1 MASSFFSGLAGPTP
15 TEAAALRAAA
25 GVRDAYTLPP
35 AKLVQAQALHRVD
48 ETLTLGGVFWGPA
61 QMVLILALG
70 WAALLRRTAERT
82 SRRRFLQVAVFV
94 FLLFVTVGVLNL
106 PLSVY
111 GHHVSLRY
119 GLSVQGWGSWLWDK
133 AKGLGVDTVVG
144 TIVAAVLLGM
154 VRRSPRRWWL
164 AVWPVT
170 IAFTLAGVLI
180 TPYVIDPLFNRFD
193 PLERADPALVAELE
207 QVVQRAGETIP
218 PSRMFVMHASDKV
231 TELNAYV
238 TGFGPS
244 KRIVVWDTTIAHSS
258 KAEIAFVFAHE
269 LGHYA
274 LHHIVL
280 GIVLSCLG
288 TLPLLWLLD
297 VLAQW
302 LIRRFGPAW
311 RVNGLNDLAALP
323 VLLLV
328 LSVLNTVGDPLGNAI
343 SRRMEHNADVYGQ
356 EAMHTILPDAEIP
369 VVGRRSFQVLGEVS
383 LDDPTPHP
391 VFEWW
396 FSTHPPIELRSAF
409 TMLYDPWAPG
419 AEPKYFKA
427 GRK

>member
-1 MASSFFSGLAGPTP
+1 MISSSFSGLAGPTP
-15 TEAAALRAAA
+15 TEAAALRAAS
-25 GVRDAYTLPP
+25 GVRDAYTLPA
-35 AKLVQAQALHRVD
+35 AKLLQAQALHRVD
-48 ETLTLGGVFWGPA
+48 ETLTVGSAFWGPA
-61 QMVLILALG
+61 QLVLILALG
-70 WAALLRRTAERT
+70 WAALLRRTAERV
-82 SRRRFLQVAVFV
+82 RWRFVQIAVFV
-94 FLLFVTVGVLNL
+94 FLLFVTLGVLNL
-106 PLSVY
+106 PLSIY
-111 GHHVSLRY
+111 GHHVSLQY

-133 AKGLGVDTVVG
+133 AKGLGVETVAG
-144 TIVAAVLLGM
+144 TIVAAVFLRL
-154 VRRSPRRWWL
+154 VRRFPQRWWL
-164 AVWPVT
+164 ALWPVC

-193 PLERADPALVAELE
+193 PLQQTDPALVAELE
-207 QVVQRAGETIP
+207 QVVHRAGETLP

-274 LHHIVL
+274 LNHIVL
-280 GIVLSCLG
+280 GILLTCLG
-288 TLPLLWLLD
+288 TLPVLWLLD
-297 VLAQW
+297 LLARW

-311 RVNGLNDLAALP
+311 RVSGLHELTALP

-328 LSVLNTVGDPLGNAI
+328 LSMVNTLGDPIGNAI

-369 VVGRRSFQVLGEVS
+369 VVGRESFQVLGEVS
-383 LDDPTPHP
+383 LDDPAPHP
-391 VFEWW
+391 VFDWW
-396 FSTHPPIELRSAF
+396 FGTHPPTELRSAF
-409 TMLYDPWAPG
+409 TMLYDPWKPG
-419 AEPKYFKA
+419 AAPKYFP
-427 GRK
+427 R